1 MTDLLSDFFPELIL
15 GQYDDS
21 LAFKYSDEPVLWDNW
36 RDAKVISQTKW
47 PGRHKYVSSWC
58 VLDNGIAVGWNESP
72 SGWSFPVRKFD
83 VTNDLW

>member
-36 RDAKVISQTKW
+36 
-47 PGRHKYVSSWC
+47 
-58 VLDNGIAVGWNESP
+58 
-72 SGWSFPVRKFD
+72 
-83 VTNDLW
+83 